1 MSFPRRLSLLLLAL
15 CLALLPDVL
24 PAQPEA
30 DDPSEQFLKA
40 FTSVQQGEKLE
51 RDGKIKAAIAKYRFA
66 ASLLEQIT
74 QRNPNWQPLI
84 VNYRTRKTGEAIVR
98 AEQRLQFEKPDGSTP
113 ESAPPPVV
121 AIPQPTPPPAIPMT
135 RQPRYIPSGDGTDP
149 LPSNDPDVPGTS
161 RQVPPPPGSTRGSV
175 TLPQPG
181 GAPEA
186 ALSRSAQDAKARLD
200 KLQRDLEENR
210 KQLAAAKEQRDKLE
224 TELNNS
230 RAEARKEKK
239 RADSAT
245 AEATDL
251 ETQLKKAK
259 DVAQEALVKNPDAAE
274 TRKALREQVA
284 ELKKQVAAAD
294 DKANAS
300 TKEREE
306 VAKKLAAAT
315 QRVEALTTERDNA
328 LSQAESGKD
337 ASARIDALL
346 ASNAETMRKLELA
359 ESTVQRLTDE
369 AETKRKDSEQLRRE
383 ITSLRG
389 QLDLARDQN
398 DKSATVITE
407 MRAQLDQT
415 TKDLADVRKRGATS
429 DEINK
434 MTRENE
440 LLKDIVLQQLK
451 EQAKRE
457 QAKKLLTAEL
467 ARLEVQSKTLTDQV
481 ELMGAPTLKLSD
493 EVRALFRDAEISTAD
508 GGNASMA
515 VTIATVK
522 QRRPGDTPNGS
533 DPAAPEAGSTPP
545 SGPVVE
551 TNLNPNVPNDAL
563 AQAREMKE
571 QLDGGKFPEAEKS
584 AERVLAKYPDNL
596 FARSSLGVAQLR
608 QGKLK
613 QAEITLKRALASNP
627 NDPYSRSSLGIVYY
641 RMKKFDEAIDQLTR
655 AIALDPKSPSAHNH
669 LGIVAGQ
676 KGWPEAAEQEFKKA
690 IALNPNYADAHFN
703 LAVIY
708 ATNTPP
714 SKQLAD
720 QHYRKATQLG
730 ATPDP
735 TLERLIRN

>member
-1 MSFPRRLSLLLLAL
+1 MSFPSRLSLLLVAL
-15 CLALLPDVL
+15 CLALLPGML
-24 PAQPEA
+24 PAQADA
-30 DDPSEQFLKA
+30 DDPSELFLKA

-51 RDGKIKAAIAKYRFA
+51 RDGKFKAAVSKYRFA
-66 ASLLEQIT
+66 ASLLEQIA

-84 VNYRTRKTGEAIVR
+84 VSYRTRKTAEAIGR
-98 AEQRLQFEKPDGSTP
+98 AEQRIQFEKPDGS
-113 ESAPPPVV
+113 APPEVAAPPV
-121 AIPQPTPPPAIPMT
+121 PQPTPPPAAPVT
-135 RQPRYIPSGDGTDP
+135 RPSRYIPSGDGTDP
-149 LPSNDPDVPGTS
+149 LPTNEPEMPASV
-161 RQVPPPPGSTRGSV
+161 RRVPPPAGAGGST
-175 TLPQPG
+175 TLPLPAAQ
-181 GAPEA
+181 APETI
-186 ALSRSAQDAKARLD
+186 SRSAQDAKSRLD

-224 TELNNS
+224 NELNAS
-230 RAEARKEKK
+230 RAEAKKEKK
-239 RADSAT
+239 RADSAA

-251 ETQLKKAK
+251 EAQLKKAK
-259 DVAQEALVKNPDAAE
+259 DIAQEAVSKNPDAAE

-284 ELKKQVAAAD
+284 ELKKQVAAAEG
-294 DKANAS
+294 KANSAAS
-300 TKEREE
+300 EREE

-315 QRVEALTTERDNA
+315 ERVEALTSERDA
-328 LSQAESGKD
+328 AKAQAESGKD

-346 ASNAETMRKLELA
+346 ASNAETMRKLEAA
-359 ESTVQRLTDE
+359 ESTVQRLTEE
-369 AETKRKDSEQLRRE
+369 AEAKRKDSESLRRE

-398 DKSATVITE
+398 DKSATVITD
-407 MRAQLDQT
+407 MRAQLEQA

-440 LLKDIVLQQLK
+440 LLKGIVLQQLK

-457 QAKKLLTAEL
+457 QAKKLLTSEL
-467 ARLEVQSKTLTDQV
+467 ARLEVQSKTLTEQV

-508 GGNASMA
+508 GGSTSMA

-522 QRRPGDTPNGS
+522 QRRAGDTPDGA
-533 DPAAPEAGSTPP
+533 DPAVPEGGSTPP
-545 SGPVVE
+545 PGPMVE
-551 TNLNPNVPNDAL
+551 TNMNPNVPADAVGM
-563 AQAREMKE
+563 AREMKE
-571 QLDGGKFPEAEKS
+571 QLDGGKYVEAEKG
-584 AERVLAKYPDNL
+584 AERILAKYPDNL

-627 NDPYSRSSLGIVYY
+627 NDAYSRSSLGIVYY

-708 ATNTPP
+708 ATNQPP
-714 SKQLAD
+714 SKQLAQ
-720 QHYRKATQLG
+720 QHYRRATQLG

-735 TLERLIRN
+735 TLERLIGN

>member
-1 MSFPRRLSLLLLAL
+1 MSFSSRFSLLLVAL
-15 CLALLPDVL
+15 CLALLPGIL
-24 PAQPEA
+24 PAQADA

-51 RDGKIKAAIAKYRFA
+51 RDGKFKAAVAKFRFA
-66 ASLLEQIT
+66 ASLLEQIA

-84 VNYRTRKTGEAIVR
+84 VNYRTRKTAEAIVR
-98 AEQRLQFEKPDGSTP
+98 AEQRMQFEKPDPGAPSEATNP
-113 ESAPPPVV
+113 PPTIAAPP
-121 AIPQPTPPPAIPMT
+121 PTPPPTVPFT
-135 RQPRYIPSGDGTDP
+135 RPSRVIPSGDGTDP
-149 LPSNDPDVPGTS
+149 LPTNEPEMPASV
-161 RQVPPPPGSTRGSV
+161 RRVPPPGGGST
-175 TLPQPG
+175 TLPLPAAQ
-181 GAPEA
+181 APET
-186 ALSRSAQDAKARLD
+186 LSRSAQDAKSRLD
-200 KLQRDLEENR
+200 KLQKDLEENR

-224 TELNNS
+224 NELNAS
-230 RAEARKEKK
+230 RAEAKKEKK
-239 RADSAT
+239 RADSAA

-259 DVAQEALVKNPDAAE
+259 DIAQEAVSKNPDAAE

-284 ELKKQVAAAD
+284 ELRKQVTAAEG
-294 DKANAS
+294 KANSAAS
-300 TKEREE
+300 EREE

-315 QRVEALTTERDNA
+315 ERVEALTGERDA
-328 LSQAESGKD
+328 ARAQAESGKD

-346 ASNAETMRKLELA
+346 ASNADTMRKLEAA
-359 ESTVQRLTDE
+359 ESTVQRLTEE
-369 AETKRKDSEQLRRE
+369 AEAKRKDSEGLRRE

-389 QLDLARDQN
+389 QLELARDQN

-407 MRAQLDQT
+407 TRAQLEQA

-440 LLKDIVLQQLK
+440 LLKGIVLQQLK

-457 QAKKLLTAEL
+457 QAKKLLTSEL
-467 ARLEVQSKTLTDQV
+467 ARLEVQSKTLTEQV
-481 ELMGAPTLKLSD
+481 ELMGAPTLRLSD

-508 GGNASMA
+508 GGSTSMA

-522 QRRPGDTPNGS
+522 QRRAGDTPDGA
-533 DPAAPEAGSTPP
+533 DPSVPEPGSTPP
-545 SGPVVE
+545 AGPVVE
-551 TNLNPNVPNDAL
+551 TNLNPNVPADTVSM
-563 AQAREMKE
+563 AREMKE
-571 QLDGGKFPEAEKS
+571 QLDGGKYVEAEKG
-584 AERVLAKYPDNL
+584 AERILAKYPDNL

-627 NDPYSRSSLGIVYY
+627 NDAYSRSSLGIVYY

-708 ATNTPP
+708 ATNQPP
-714 SKQLAD
+714 SKQLAQ
-720 QHYRKATQLG
+720 QHYRRATELG

-735 TLERLIRN
+735 ALEKMIGN